1 MIRRTDLERGIV
13 LLTIET
19 PGPVNT
25 LTKAF
30 NHAFLAL
37 VEEVLADASVKGI
50 VISSAK
56 DGFAAGGD
64 LDELRAARTPED
76 IVAIVSP
83 FLLAIRKLETWGR
96 PVVAALNG
104 TALGGGYEL
113 ALGCHRRIAADRPD
127 ALYGLPE
134 AGLGLMPGAGGTQ
147 RLPRLIGMQAAADL
161 ILPGRTLDAATAL
174 KAGLIDAVV
183 PAGELL
189 DACTDWIAA
198 NPEPAQPWDRKGW
211 TLPGLD
217 PNTVKGRNFL
227 TGAWARMRAKSAA
240 TNEAG
245 TAILHTLHHGLERTL
260 DAGIAVETR
269 QFARLAVSDGAR
281 NRMRVL
287 HYGTRAA
294 RPSVKPDGSLRTIA
308 VAGGGQMGTGIAYA
322 AALAGLS
329 VVLVEVSREK
339 AHEARGRIGKL
350 AERQVGRGRL
360 AADAAAAAGVAGRLA
375 VWVDGTELHVANTG
389 SPLTDAGVRSL
400 AALRVSAKT
409 ADDSGARQIGRFG
422 GGFTDGRQSHRDPFA
437 QWVGGLRPGG
447 LDGRRASCRDL
458 RRRAR
463 GRAGAAAGVADGS
476 DADRW
481 LRHRGGPAPSRG
493 TRPASRRHARPGAGS
508 GRRTDCAATDQRR
521 RCRGVGRTVGGAGRR
536 RR

>member
-198 NPEPAQPWDRKGW
+198 NPEPA
-211 TLPGLD
+211 
-217 PNTVKGRNFL
+217 
-227 TGAWARMRAKSAA
+227 
-240 TNEAG
+240 
-245 TAILHTLHHGLERTL
+245 
-260 DAGIAVETR
+260 
-269 QFARLAVSDGAR
+269 
-281 NRMRVL
+281 
-287 HYGTRAA
+287 
-294 RPSVKPDGSLRTIA
+294 
-308 VAGGGQMGTGIAYA
+308 
-322 AALAGLS
+322 
-329 VVLVEVSREK
+329 
-339 AHEARGRIGKL
+339 
-350 AERQVGRGRL
+350 
-360 AADAAAAAGVAGRLA
+360 
-375 VWVDGTELHVANTG
+375 
-389 SPLTDAGVRSL
+389 
-400 AALRVSAKT
+400 
-409 ADDSGARQIGRFG
+409 
-422 GGFTDGRQSHRDPFA
+422 
-437 QWVGGLRPGG
+437 
-447 LDGRRASCRDL
+447 
-458 RRRAR
+458 
-463 GRAGAAAGVADGS
+463 
-476 DADRW
+476 
-481 LRHRGGPAPSRG
+481 
-493 TRPASRRHARPGAGS
+493 
-508 GRRTDCAATDQRR
+508 
-521 RCRGVGRTVGGAGRR
+521 
-536 RR
+536 